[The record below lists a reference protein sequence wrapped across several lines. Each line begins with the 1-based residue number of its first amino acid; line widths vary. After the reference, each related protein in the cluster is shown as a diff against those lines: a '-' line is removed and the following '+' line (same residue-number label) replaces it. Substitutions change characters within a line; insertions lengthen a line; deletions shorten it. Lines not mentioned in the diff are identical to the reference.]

1 MPTQISEYH
10 KPKNCLKGKE
20 LSLHKCKLTQY
31 LWMVKKKGALKKI
44 VKSLDC
50 EKRVGAMT

>member
-20 LSLHKCKLTQY
+20 LSLHKCKCKLTQY
-31 LWMVKKKGALKKI
+31 LWIVKKI